1 MTEEMQKRIE
11 TGVHNA
17 WFSTFKGLSDIDVI
31 KYKDV
36 GRSSFEDG
44 FQAGAKFIL
53 EMPEIKEAIENYT
66 DLKALY
72 EEEINLAQ
80 HQRGRRLFINDE
92 RIIQQQRKMLIAS
105 NSAAFNTLKSILSDR
120 IGITEVE
127 KIIRDSR
134 ERSLESLKKA
144 GLCE

>member
-1 MTEEMQKRIE
+1 MTEEMKKRIE

-53 EMPEIKEAIENYT
+53 EMPELREFFFRINNLGQAMPPNAISM
-66 DLKALY
+66 
-72 EEEINLAQ
+72 EI
-80 HQRGRRLFINDE
+80 
-92 RIIQQQRKMLIAS
+92 RK
-105 NSAAFNTLKSILSDR
+105 
-120 IGITEVE
+120 
-127 KIIRDSR
+127 
-134 ERSLESLKKA
+134 SLESLKKA